1 MPAAKADK
9 CLHYH
14 SPKLVA
20 VNAEGGNTPP
30 TIFLQKNIFYGYC
43 IEQGQIKN
51 RSIL

>member
-20 VNAEGGNTPP
+20 VNAEGGILLQQFFYKI
-30 TIFLQKNIFYGYC
+30 IFFMATTL
-43 IEQGQIKN
+43 N
-51 RSIL
+51 RDK